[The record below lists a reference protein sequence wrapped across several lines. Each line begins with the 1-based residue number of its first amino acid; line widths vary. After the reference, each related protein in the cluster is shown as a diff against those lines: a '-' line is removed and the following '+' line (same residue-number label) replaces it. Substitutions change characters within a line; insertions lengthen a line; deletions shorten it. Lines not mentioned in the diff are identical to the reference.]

1 MFQKKKGKEMREL
14 MRLETALLWWYSQL
28 PGMSGICFLL
38 PGGCQQ
44 AKALGRCT
52 FISHHE
58 ASGKQDQEIPV
69 LVQMKEPVQQS
80 FHPVG

>member
-28 PGMSGICFLL
+28 PGTSGICFLL